1 VPRSFCFQPGPTKAE
16 PLGLNQQQYNVAPL
30 KDSVQLV
37 DLPKFFDEFVWFM
50 LDISNQFSWV
60 LLNQQNMQKMS
71 EIGDLTG
78 WLIGVPTMAC
88 HDPH

>member
-1 VPRSFCFQPGPTKAE
+1 MPRSFCFQPGPTKAE

-50 LDISNQFSWV
+50 LDISNQFSWGAF
-60 LLNQQNMQKMS
+60 
-71 EIGDLTG
+71 E
-78 WLIGVPTMAC
+78 PTKHATNVGNR
-88 HDPH
+88 